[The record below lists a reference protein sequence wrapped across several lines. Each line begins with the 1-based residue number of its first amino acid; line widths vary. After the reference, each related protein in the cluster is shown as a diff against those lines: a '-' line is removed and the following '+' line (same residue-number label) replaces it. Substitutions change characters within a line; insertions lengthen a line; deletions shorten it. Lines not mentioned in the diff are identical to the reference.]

1 MSVARATAATR
12 ILARAAVAAAG
23 SVVAL
28 CGFAQA
34 PPLDLPQGDELRR
47 ILAHGPWPPARRA
60 DPSNRAS
67 GNVDAIAWGAN
78 LFADARLSRMHAVAC
93 STCHLP
99 ARAFTDG
106 RARGEGIATGDR
118 NTLALFDVGGQRWY
132 GWDGANDN
140 LWGQSLR
147 PIVDPR
153 EMGGGIPRL
162 AALIREDDALRLRY
176 ERTFGTPPGA
186 NDEAVAV
193 DAAKAIAAYLETLV
207 SARTPFDEYRDA
219 LARGDRDAAAR
230 YPAAARRG
238 LAIFV
243 GKGRCEVCHTGPR
256 FTNGEFHDVGVPFFV
271 ERTRVDS
278 GRHDG
283 IKRLRASPYS
293 LLGRWSDDPT
303 RGTATSTRHVSLDH
317 RNFGEFRVPSL
328 RGVARTAPYMHDGS
342 LATLRDV
349 VKHYSELD
357 ENRLHADGEAILRPL
372 RLTDAEIA
380 DLVAFL
386 ESLSPDSSPR

>member
-1 MSVARATAATR
+1 
-12 ILARAAVAAAG
+12 
-23 SVVAL
+23 
-28 CGFAQA
+28 
-34 PPLDLPQGDELRR
+34 
-47 ILAHGPWPPARRA
+47 
-60 DPSNRAS
+60 
-67 GNVDAIAWGAN
+67 
-78 LFADARLSRMHAVAC
+78 
-93 STCHLP
+93 
-99 ARAFTDG
+99 
-106 RARGEGIATGDR
+106 
-118 NTLALFDVGGQRWY
+118 
-132 GWDGANDN
+132 
-140 LWGQSLR
+140 
-147 PIVDPR
+147 
-153 EMGGGIPRL
+153 
-162 AALIREDDALRLRY
+162 
-176 ERTFGTPPGA
+176 
-186 NDEAVAV
+186 
-193 DAAKAIAAYLETLV
+193 
-207 SARTPFDEYRDA
+207 
-219 LARGDRDAAAR
+219 
-230 YPAAARRG
+230 
-238 LAIFV
+238 AIFV